1 MTEKLS
7 LAAAR
12 RIVLAAQGFADPKPG
27 AAIDRRHLKRVL
39 ARLGLFQIDSVSV
52 VVRAHYMPLF
62 SRLGA
67 YPRALVDEAAL
78 GRRRLL
84 FEYWA
89 HEASLLPVE
98 TYPLMRWRMERAA
111 RGEGIY
117 GGLAQLLIA
126 SAPTTSSRSTRR
138 WSRNGPVAASDFDGE
153 RGSGGWWGWSDTK
166 RALEFLFW
174 AGRITTASRRP
185 SFERLYDLP
194 ERVLPAALVAA
205 TPRPS
210 RRRRGVPCSRSRR
223 GRSASPP
230 PADLRDY
237 FRMSPADADPQ
248 IGELV
253 EAGTLLPVK
262 VEGWPGKA
270 FLHAG
275 CRRPRRVSGAGAAG
289 AVRPADLGAHAHR
302 AAVRLPLSDR
312 DLHSGRK
319 AGLRL
324 LRAAVPPWRT
334 AGGAGMPEGR
344 PAGGAFEGQCRLC
357 RRRRLPTDTAEALLG
372 ELTAMAA
379 WLELEGVEI
388 ADSGDLAPMLRAVGG
403 RRRVAA

>member
-1 MTEKLS
+1 MTETLS
-7 LAAAR
+7 QAAAR
-12 RIVLAAQGFADPKPG
+12 RIVLAAQGFADAKPG
-27 AAIDRRHLKRVL
+27 ASIDRRHLKRVL

-117 GGLAQLLIA
+117 GGLARFYQERAHDIEQVYQEVV
-126 SAPTTSSRSTRR
+126 
-138 WSRNGPVAASDFDGE
+138 RNGPIAASDFDGE

-194 ERVLPAALVAA
+194 ERVLPPALVSAPP
-205 TPRPS
+205 PRPEEA
-210 RRRRGVPCSRSRR
+210 RRTLIEIAARALGV
-223 GRSASPP
+223 ATA
-230 PADLRDY
+230 ADLRDY

-248 IGELV
+248 IDELV
-253 EAGTLLPVK
+253 EAGTLLPAK

-275 CRRPRRVSGAGAAG
+275 ARRPRRVSARALLAPFDPLIWERTRTERLFDFRYRIEIYTPAEKRVYGYYVLPFLHGERLVARVCLKADRQAGLLRVNAAYAEAGA
-289 AVRPADLGAHAHR
+289 PD
-302 AAVRLPLSDR
+302 
-312 DLHSGRK
+312 
-319 AGLRL
+319 
-324 LRAAVPPWRT
+324 
-334 AGGAGMPEGR
+334 
-344 PAGGAFEGQCRLC
+344 
-357 RRRRLPTDTAEALLG
+357 DTAEALLG

-388 ADSGDLAPMLRAVGG
+388 AESGDLAPALRAAGG
-403 RRRVAA
+403 RRRAAA

>member
-1 MTEKLS
+1 MTETLS
-7 LAAAR
+7 QAAAR

-39 ARLGLFQIDSVSV
+39 ARLGLFQINSVSV

-117 GGLAQLLIA
+117 GGLASFYRERAHDIEQVYQEVV
-126 SAPTTSSRSTRR
+126 
-138 WSRNGPVAASDFDGE
+138 RNGPVAASDFDGE

-205 TPRPS
+205 TPPRPEEA
-210 RRRRGVPCSRSRR
+210 RRALLEIAARALGV
-223 GRSASPP
+223 ATA
-230 PADLRDY
+230 ADLRDY
-237 FRMSPADADPQ
+237 FRMSPSDADPQ

-275 CRRPRRVSGAGAAG
+275 CRRPRRVSARALLAPFDPLIWERTRTERLFDFRYRIEIYTPADKRVYGYYVLPFLLGERLVARVCLKADRQAGLLRVNAAYAEAGA
-289 AVRPADLGAHAHR
+289 PD
-302 AAVRLPLSDR
+302 
-312 DLHSGRK
+312 
-319 AGLRL
+319 
-324 LRAAVPPWRT
+324 
-334 AGGAGMPEGR
+334 
-344 PAGGAFEGQCRLC
+344 
-357 RRRRLPTDTAEALLG
+357 DTAEALLG